1 MVSWT
6 DTHMD
11 AGERKKASVIT
22 KYALENFSAG
32 DWLTLGQITGQLS
45 LIQGHPRL
53 FRSLSFGDEDYDY
66 CVAEVLDNIFSNDN
80 EAINTVIDHFDIDL
94 WYEQK
99 EPEKYERVFDTK
111 VVAPEFWK
119 PGYLRAF
126 MCHLANSRDKVAY
139 LKSALEG
146 WGVSSFIAHQ
156 DIEPS
161 KEWQTEIEAGLI
173 SMDLLVAFVEPGF
186 RDSLWTDQ
194 EIGFAL
200 GRNIDVLPL
209 LVGEIP
215 HGFVAKIQGIQA
227 KGKVPSVVADEL
239 VLLLLRKPKHRR
251 KLLPG
256 LWRALGLAP
265 SKERIAKIQKLDG
278 WGVVGDAQLRDL
290 LERSALSDDDKKS
303 LRTLIDRVAAFKPEA
318 AVTGTDEDVPF

>member
-1 MVSWT
+1 
-6 DTHMD
+6 MD

-45 LIQGHPRL
+45 LIQEHPRL
-53 FRSLSFGDEDYDY
+53 LRSLSFGDEDYDY
-66 CVAEVLDNIFSNDN
+66 CVAEVLDNVFSNDS
-80 EAINTVIDHFDIDL
+80 EAINPIIEHFDVDL

-99 EPEKYERVFDTK
+99 EPEKYARVFDTK
-111 VVAPEFWK
+111 PVAPVFWK
-119 PGYLRAF
+119 PSYLRAF
-126 MCHLANSRDKVAY
+126 ISHLASSRRKVAQ

-146 WGVSSFIAHQ
+146 WGVSSFVAHQ

-161 KEWQTEIEAGLI
+161 KEWQTEIETGLI
-173 SMDLLVAFVEPGF
+173 SMDLLIAFVEPGF

-200 GRNIDVLPL
+200 GRNVDVLPL

-215 HGFVAKIQGIQA
+215 HGFVAKTQGIQA
-227 KGKVPSVVADEL
+227 KGKVPSVVANEL
-239 VLLLLRKPKHRR
+239 VQVLLRKPKHRR

-256 LWRALGLAP
+256 LSRALGLAP
-265 SKERIAKIQKLDG
+265 AKERITKIQKLDG
-278 WGVVGDAQLRDL
+278 WGVVDDAQLRDL
-290 LERSALSDDDKKS
+290 LERSALSDNDKRS
-303 LRTLIDRVAAFKPEA
+303 LRTLIDRVGAFEAEA
-318 AVTGTDEDVPF
+318 ATTATDEDVPF

>member
-1 MVSWT
+1 
-6 DTHMD
+6 MD
-11 AGERKKASVIT
+11 AAERKKASVIT
-22 KYALENFSAG
+22 KYAVESFSAG
-32 DWLTLGQITGQLS
+32 DWLILGQLTGQLS
-45 LIQGHPRL
+45 LIQDHTRL
-53 FRSLSFGDEDYDY
+53 FRSLSNGDDDYEY
-66 CVAEVLDNIFSNDN
+66 CAAEVLDKIFTNDS
-80 EAINTVIDHFDIDL
+80 EAIDDVVDHFDVDL
-94 WYEQK
+94 WYKQR
-99 EPEKYERVFDTK
+99 EPEKYERVFEAK
-111 VVAPEFWK
+111 RVAPEFWK
-119 PGYLRAF
+119 PGYVRAF
-126 MCHLANSRDKVAY
+126 ICHLASSREKVAY

-173 SMDLLVAFVEPGF
+173 SMDLLVAVVEPGF

-227 KGKVPSVVADEL
+227 KGKVPSLVAGEL
-239 VLLLLRKPKHRR
+239 VQVLLRKPKHRR

-256 LWRALGLAP
+256 LSRALGLAP
-265 SKERIAKIQKLDG
+265 WSERIAKFQELDG
-278 WGVVGDAQLRDL
+278 WGLVGDAELREL
-290 LERSALSDDDKKS
+290 LERSALSDNDKMS
-303 LRTLIDRVAAFKPEA
+303 LRTLIDRVVAFKPEA
-318 AVTGTDEDVPF
+318 AEIAVDDDIPF